1 MAREQPLVR
10 ATSLPLPGA
19 QADTE
24 VITAPRGAWLSK
36 QFQRQ
41 LVPRIILL
49 LVCALFLLPFY
60 WMVVTALKT
69 KQELTI
75 YPPTLWPIDL
85 AWSNFRDAV
94 EYFPF
99 WQYLRNTSIITI
111 LTIIGAVISNPI
123 IAYGFSRIEW
133 PGRDQVFYLVLA
145 TVFIPFPVLIVALF
159 DIFAKTPRPVIDNWH
174 LAWEGN
180 WINTYLPLV
189 VPVFFGNAFW
199 IFLMRQFFMQI
210 PTEISDA
217 ARIDGASEFRIFAEI
232 ILPQALP
239 AIGVISIFAGLFA
252 WNDFLGPLIYLQDE
266 TKYTLSIGLTFF
278 KSQRDLQFNLLMAA
292 STLIVLPVVLLF
304 FLFQRTFVQ
313 GISLGSVK

>member
-1 MAREQPLVR
+1 MAREQHYGSPTTMPLDAMPSAMAGR
-10 ATSLPLPGA
+10 
-19 QADTE
+19 
-24 VITAPRGAWLSK
+24 RAWLSR
-36 QFQRQ
+36 QVQRQ
-41 LVPRIILL
+41 IVPRIVLI

-60 WMVVTALKT
+60 WMVNTALKT
-69 KQELTI
+69 TADLRA
-75 YPPTLWPIDL
+75 YPPLLWPAEL

-99 WQYLRNTSIITI
+99 WRYLGNTTVITV
-111 LTIIGAVISNPI
+111 LTIIGSVISNPI

-159 DIFAKTPRPVIDNWH
+159 DIFAKTPRPVLDGWT

-189 VPVFFGNAFW
+189 VPMFFGNAFW
-199 IFLMRQFFMQI
+199 IFLMRQFMMQI
-210 PTEISDA
+210 PFEISDA
-217 ARIDGASEFRIFAEI
+217 ARIDGASEFRIFYQI

-239 AIGVISIFAGLFA
+239 AIGVISIFAGLHA

-266 TKYTLSIGLTFF
+266 ARYTLSIGLTFF
-278 KSQRDLQFNLLMAA
+278 ESQREIQFSLLMAA
-292 STLIVLPVVLLF
+292 STLVVLPVVALF
-304 FLFQRTFVQ
+304 LLFQRAFVE
-313 GISLGSVK
+313 GISLGSIK

>member
-1 MAREQPLVR
+1 MAREQPMAR
-10 ATSLPLPGA
+10 ATTLPAPGA
-19 QADTE
+19 PVETD
-24 VITAPRGAWLSK
+24 VYTAPRGAWLSK
-36 QFQRQ
+36 QLQRQ
-41 LVPRIILL
+41 VIPRVILI

-69 KQELTI
+69 NKELLA
-75 YPPTLWPIDL
+75 YPPTLWPSEL
-85 AWSNFRDAV
+85 VWSNFRDAV

-99 WQYLRNTSIITI
+99 WQYLRNTSVITAFTI
-111 LTIIGAVISNPI
+111 LGAIISNPI
-123 IAYGFSRIEW
+123 IAYGFSRIDW
-133 PGRDQVFYLVLA
+133 PGRDQIFYLVLA

-159 DIFAKTPRPVIDNWH
+159 DIFAKTPRPVLDGWQ

-189 VPVFFGNAFW
+189 VPIFFGNAFW
-199 IFLMRQFFMQI
+199 IFLMRQFFFQI

-232 ILPQALP
+232 VLPQALP
-239 AIGVISIFAGLFA
+239 AIGVISIFAGLYA

-278 KSQRDLQFNLLMAA
+278 KSQREIQFSLLMAA

-304 FLFQRTFVQ
+304 LLFQRTFVQ